1 MIINARNSR
10 ASVFMADFEDS
21 NSPTWQNN
29 LDGQVNLHDAVNR
42 TTRQASTGPT
52 DDSLAWLQR

>member
-1 MIINARNSR
+1 
-10 ASVFMADFEDS
+10 MADFEDS